1 MCVPRAPLTAHLK
14 GWRTPVRHSDRPYK
28 EQDFCASFQP
38 LTESCL
44 VLLLGLS
51 PKRAQLWLQTPVTLD
66 FPTGR
71 CEHSAAPAPRGSL
84 PAALPLG
91 HRHPASEGPR
101 GPRSQFKTQQTHPH
115 VTTQCFQRKGRLSQ
129 LWEQEWDVRP
139 PPLTL
144 PEPCLVPTAAS
155 LLPMGIQQMRTS
167 TREPP
172 TCSTSGSTPEPQI
185 FSQASEDPQSVFAA
199 P

>member
-1 MCVPRAPLTAHLK
+1 M
-14 GWRTPVRHSDRPYK
+14 
-28 EQDFCASFQP
+28 FQP
-38 LTESCL
+38 LTESHL

-51 PKRAQLWLQTPVTLD
+51 PKRAQLWLQTPITLD